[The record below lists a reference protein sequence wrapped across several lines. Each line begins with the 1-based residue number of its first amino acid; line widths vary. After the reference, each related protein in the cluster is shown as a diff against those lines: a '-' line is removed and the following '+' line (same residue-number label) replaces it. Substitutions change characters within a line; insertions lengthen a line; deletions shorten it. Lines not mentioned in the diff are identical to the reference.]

1 MKNHLYPIIILL
13 FIALLARYFYFV
25 NGPDLFI
32 SEDTYGY
39 YETGQKLANEGIP
52 VNDSRPPLYSFILI
66 LPALLNGRPD
76 TAVLSD
82 LFFRDMKWIIIFQ
95 SLLGLTSLIFIYKIA
110 LLLKLPTKVA
120 FSFTAFSAFNIMVF
134 GMERILMTETVTVFL
149 LLFLILNVLILFKK
163 YTLSRSF
170 FIWLILTLLFL
181 TKPLY
186 FLLPL
191 PVFALIL
198 YRYKNK
204 QVFYHSL
211 ILLLFFG
218 MTVFAYSL
226 LNYKYNQYRGFSRV
240 GDLALLGKILVQKLD
255 ISSAK
260 NNYYY
265 PFLKKYMDENRE
277 PQPFRF
283 METTAPLYWQDRQK
297 MNRLSP
303 LVRTVIL
310 ANFPQYILKSLAE
323 IPLALVETNN
333 QVFLNFPFS
342 YLFRFYALLQY
353 LTYLLFP
360 AAFLI
365 LYKFLKKTSM
375 ENIAWLLILLLPLY
389 QIFLTVLIDYGEYG
403 RIISVTQPFSY
414 LLILYFL
421 IGVKGK
427 FRKNY
432 Q

>member
-1 MKNHLYPIIILL
+1 MIILL
-13 FIALLARYFYFV
+13 LIAGLARYFYWIT
-25 NGPDLFI
+25 GPGLFI
-32 SEDTYGY
+32 SPDTYGY
-39 YETGQKLANEGIP
+39 YETGQELVNQGIP
-52 VNDSRPPLYSFILI
+52 LNDSRPPLYSFLLI

-76 TAVLSD
+76 TFVLSD
-82 LFFRDMKWIIIFQ
+82 QFFRDMKWIVIFQ
-95 SLLGLTSLIFIYKIA
+95 SGLGLISLIMIYKIA
-110 LLLKLPTKVA
+110 LLLKIPQKTA
-120 FSFTAFSAFNIMVF
+120 FFFTVFSAFNIMVF
-134 GMERILMTETVTVFL
+134 AMERILMTETVTVFL

-163 YTLSRSF
+163 YTLNRSF
-170 FIWLILTLLFL
+170 FIWLILILLFL

-191 PVFALIL
+191 PLFTLI
-198 YRYKNK
+198 YFRFKK
-204 QVFYHSL
+204 RQVFCHSL
-211 ILLLFFG
+211 LWLLLFG
-218 MTVFAYSL
+218 MTVFTYSL

-265 PFLKKYMDENRE
+265 PFLKKYMEENRE

-283 METTAPLYWQDRQK
+283 METTAPLYWQDREK
-297 MNRLSP
+297 MNRLTP

-310 ANFPQYILKSLAE
+310 ANFPRYFLKSLAE

-342 YLFRFYALLQY
+342 YLFRFYAALQY
-353 LTYLLFP
+353 LTFLLFP

-365 LYKFLKKTSM
+365 LKKFRKKAST
-375 ENIAWLLILLLPLY
+375 ENYSWLPILLLPLY

-414 LLILYFL
+414 LLVIYFL
-421 IGVKGK
+421 TGVKGQIK
-427 FRKNY
+427 KNY